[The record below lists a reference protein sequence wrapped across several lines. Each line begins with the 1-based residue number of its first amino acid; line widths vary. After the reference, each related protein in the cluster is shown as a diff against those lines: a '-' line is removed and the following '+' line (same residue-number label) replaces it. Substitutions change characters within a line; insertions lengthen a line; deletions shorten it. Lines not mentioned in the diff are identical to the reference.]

1 MRQGKKGGKP
11 VVNVVKLQ
19 APAGKANPAP
29 PVGPI
34 LGQHGLNI
42 MEFCNAFNEQTKEME
57 PGMPLPVVISVYADR
72 SFSMVVKSPPAAVLL
87 RKAAGV
93 DKGSGTP
100 NTLKVGNTV
109 TRKQLEEIADMKMA
123 DLNASDME
131 AAVRILAGSARS
143 MGITV
148 DI

>member
-1 MRQGKKGGKP
+1 MSAKKIGTKA
-11 VVNVVKLQ
+11 VVNTIKLQ
-19 APAGKANPAP
+19 APAGQANPAP

-42 MEFCNAFNEQTKEME
+42 MEFCNTFNARTKDME
-57 PGMPLPVVISVYADR
+57 PGMPLPVVISVHADR
-72 SFSMVVKSPPAAVLL
+72 SFSIEIKSPPAAVLL
-87 RKAAGV
+87 RKAAGI

-109 TRKQLEEIADMKMA
+109 TRKQLEEIAEAKMA
-123 DLNASDME
+123 DLNAADMD
-131 AAVRILAGSARS
+131 AAVRIIAGSARS

-148 DI
+148 DL